1 MKILNC
7 KLLSRKNKGK
17 TPGFKED
24 RLMKNE
30 MIDVFYNNT
39 YDIIED
45 KLGTDNVDEETYRK
59 YLSKKYINL
68 IEILDPKDHSEKLH
82 SFIMNVVEDE
92 KRYLTKLTKDQI
104 LSILIEDTA
113 FDKIKRFSQFV
124 FEEAK
129 TRCEILND
137 DDQYNKRI
145 EDITHLLNDVKP
157 YNLES
162 AKVLVSEAILD
173 LGRIYGKNKNLTSLR
188 LASIETRKN

>member
-1 MKILNC
+1 
-7 KLLSRKNKGK
+7 
-17 TPGFKED
+17 
-24 RLMKNE
+24 MKNE
-30 MIDVFYNNT
+30 IIDVFYNNT
-39 YDIIED
+39 YDIIEN

-59 YLSKKYINL
+59 YLLKKYINL
-68 IEILDPKDHSEKLH
+68 IEILDPEDHSEKLH

-129 TRCEILND
+129 TRYEILND